1 MKYCLFVVI
10 FLFNL
15 ISLNAQISPKAYVDT
30 KFFHLPD
37 GGQYVEVIL
46 QFDAKSLNY
55 KKVEKGLQAEVAVA
69 LSFKNENEV
78 VASDAYRLFGPVVM
92 DSIFD
97 DFYDVKRFSL
107 KPGKYTLELKLYD
120 MESGTEPTESQITLN
135 LVAPKNQYAIS
146 SITCSENIRKANNEG
161 EFTNSGY
168 EFLPR
173 VSSYYGKECNY
184 IPYYVELYAFKKD
197 SLKGK
202 FVRRV
207 FNVEA
212 KRYIPELTYERS
224 VSFLS
229 VLPILQKLDISG
241 LETGAYRLELSL
253 EMENNERV
261 TEIYSFDRTNELFN
275 PVSIENIV
283 LDPFFQL
290 SVSDDSLK
298 FYTES
303 LLPITKMNEQAN
315 LLKLVKENDKTKLR
329 KYLQSYW
336 VLTAGK
342 SKAYEAWVSYKS
354 QVMMVQRLY
363 KTNIMKGYQTDR
375 GRVFLQYGP
384 PNAVAVR
391 ETSPS
396 EYPYEIWQYDK
407 IKNFSNKRFVFYN
420 PDLVNNNY
428 RLLHSDMVGELKNYK
443 WQSILTKRNS
453 PNSDIDDANEGNYDH
468 FGGESKDVFK
478 QF

>member
-1 MKYCLFVVI
+1 MKYFLFVVV
-10 FLFNL
+10 FLF
-15 ISLNAQISPKAYVDT
+15 SLCTLHAQLTPKAFVDT
-30 KFFHLPD
+30 KFFHLPT
-37 GGQYVEVIL
+37 GEQYVEVIL
-46 QFDAKSLNY
+46 QFDSKSFKY
-55 KKVEKGLQAEVAVA
+55 RQVDSGLETEVAVA
-69 LSFKNENEV
+69 LSFKKENEV
-78 VASDAYRLFGPVVM
+78 VASDAYRLISPVVKE
-92 DSIFD
+92 SLFD

-107 KPGKYTLELKLYD
+107 KPGKYTLEVRLYD
-120 MESGTEPTESQITLN
+120 MISGGEPVESQLEVN
-135 LVAPKNQYAIS
+135 VLASKNKVAIS
-146 SITCSENIRKANNEG
+146 SITCSESIRKAKKEG
-161 EFTNSGY
+161 SFTKSGF

-173 VSSYYGKECNY
+173 ISSYYGKECNY
-184 IPYYVELYAFKKD
+184 IPYYVELYSFQKD
-197 SLKGK
+197 TLKAK
-202 FVRRV
+202 LLRKV
-207 FNVEA
+207 FNLNT
-212 KRYIPELTYERS
+212 KRYVPELSFEKS

-229 VLPILQKLDISG
+229 VLPVIQKLDITS
-241 LETGAYRLELSL
+241 LETGAYRLEFSL
-253 EMENNERV
+253 E
-261 TEIYSFDRTNELFN
+261 TETSESVSEMYAFDRTNDLFS

-283 LDPFFQL
+283 LDPYFQL
-290 SVSDDSLK
+290 SVADDSLR

-303 LLPITKMNEQAN
+303 LLPIIKMNEQAN
-315 LLKLVKENDKTKLR
+315 LLKLIKENDKTKLR
-329 KYLQSYW
+329 KYLQSFW
-336 VLTAGK
+336 VVSVGK
-342 SKAYEAWVSYKS
+342 AKAYDGWISYKN

-407 IKNFSNKRFVFYN
+407 IVNFSNKRFVFYN

-468 FGGESKDVFK
+468 FGGESNDVFK